1 MIAFLV
7 LPLLLVAPAY
17 TTRTVKDTAPPKEL
31 SEAVR
36 KLLAPEC
43 VQMLD
48 DKGTTLVEV
57 WFCKQVALE
66 ATEAQIKNGLTYDE
80 VPLSTIVG
88 AVRFEQAWYDYRK
101 QKIAAGV
108 YTLRVARQPR
118 DGDHMGTAPT
128 TDFCV
133 LCPAADDKKPALME
147 AKALQEM
154 SLGVGDNH
162 PGVVLLFPGKGASK
176 VPKLITKNKD
186 HAVLLVEVPAKAGDK
201 RATLQLGLTLVGGSV
216 SR

>member
-1 MIAFLV
+1 MKALFL
-7 LPLLLVAPAY
+7 LPLLLAAPAY
-17 TTRTVKDTAPPKEL
+17 TTKTVKDTAPPKEL

-36 KLLAPEC
+36 KLLSSEC
-43 VQMLD
+43 VQLLD
-48 DKGTTLVEV
+48 DKGTTLVEL

-80 VPLSTIVG
+80 VPVSTIVG
-88 AVRFEQAWYDYRK
+88 AIRFEQAWYDYRK

-133 LCPAADDKKPALME
+133 LCPAADDKKTALME
-147 AKALQEM
+147 TKALQEM
-154 SLGVGDNH
+154 SLSVGDNH
-162 PGVVLLFPGKGASK
+162 PGVVLLYPGKGAGA

-186 HAVLLVEVPAKAGDK
+186 HAVLLVELPAKAGDK
-201 RATLQLGLTLVGGSV
+201 KATLRLGLTLAGGSA

>member
-1 MIAFLV
+1 MTALLV
-7 LPLLLVAPAY
+7 LPLLLAAPAY
-17 TTRTVKDTAPPKEL
+17 TTKTVKDSAPPKEL
-31 SEAVR
+31 SAAVR

-43 VQMLD
+43 VQLLD
-48 DKGTTLVEV
+48 DRGTALVEL
-57 WFCKQVALE
+57 WFCKQVPIE
-66 ATEAQIKNGLTYDE
+66 ATEAQIKNGLTFDE
-80 VPLSTIVG
+80 VPISTIVG

-118 DGDHMGTAPT
+118 DGDHRGTAPT

-133 LCPAADDKKPALME
+133 LCPAAADEKTALME
-147 AKALQEM
+147 TKALQEM

-162 PGVVLLFPGKGASK
+162 PGVVLLFPGKGAGK
-176 VPKLITKNKD
+176 VPKLITKDKD
-186 HAVLLVEVPAKAGDK
+186 HAVLLVELPAKAGDK
-201 RATLQLGLTLVGGSV
+201 KATLQLGLTLMGGSA